1 MAAATESTTTDPCV
15 ESSTVSCD
23 PCGDASTALIE
34 QPAAT
39 EQQPIESSKQAGD
52 ATHSN
57 GVTPLSVLEKKIIR
71 QVEVC
76 GEDVVWSVGVTVF
89 VVCCSVLL
97 W

>member
-1 MAAATESTTTDPCV
+1 MAAATESTTTDPCA